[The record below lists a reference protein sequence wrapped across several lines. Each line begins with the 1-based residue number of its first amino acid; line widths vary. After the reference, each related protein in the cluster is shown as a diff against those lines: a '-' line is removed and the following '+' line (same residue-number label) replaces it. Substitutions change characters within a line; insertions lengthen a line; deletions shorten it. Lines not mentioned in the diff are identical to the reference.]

1 MNWIDIVIIAAVAI
15 PTIIGL
21 GTGIIKAA
29 LSMAG
34 MVLGVILAGRYYV
47 LLSAQLTFLPSD
59 GIAKIA
65 AFVIILAGVVI
76 VAIILSRLLERAVS
90 MMLLGWV
97 NRLGGAAFGLM
108 LGAVLCSALLVTW
121 IKFLGPAS
129 AIVESNL
136 AMILLDQFPLVLALL
151 PSEFDAIRSFFQ

>member
-1 MNWIDIVIIAAVAI
+1 MNWLDIVIIVAVAI

-29 LSMAG
+29 LSMVG

-59 GIAKIA
+59 GIAKIV
-65 AFVIILAGVVI
+65 AFVIILVGVVI
-76 VAIILSRLLERAVS
+76 VAIVLSRLLERAVS

-97 NRLGGAAFGLM
+97 NRLGGAAFGLV
-108 LGAVLCSALLVTW
+108 LGAVLCSALLATW

-129 AIVESNL
+129 AVVESNL
-136 AMILLDQFPLVLALL
+136 AMILLDRFPLVLALL
-151 PSEFDAIRSFFQ
+151 PSEFDSIRSFFQ

>member
-1 MNWIDIVIIAAVAI
+1 MNWLDIVIIVAVVV

-21 GTGIIKAA
+21 RTGIIKAA

-59 GIAKIA
+59 GIAKIV

-76 VAIILSRLLERAVS
+76 VAIILSHLLERAVS

-108 LGAVLCSALLVTW
+108 LGAVLCSVLLATW
-121 IKFLGPAS
+121 IRFLGPAP

-136 AMILLDQFPLVLALL
+136 AMILLDRFPLVLALL
-151 PSEFDAIRSFFQ
+151 PGEFDAIRSFFR

>member
-1 MNWIDIVIIAAVAI
+1 MNWLDVAIIVAVAI

-21 GTGIIKAA
+21 GTGIIKTA

-97 NRLGGAAFGLM
+97 NRLGGAAFGLV
-108 LGAVLCSALLVTW
+108 LGAVLCSALLATW

-136 AMILLDQFPLVLALL
+136 AMILLDRFPLVLALL
-151 PSEFDAIRSFFQ
+151 PGEFDSIRSFFQ

>member
-1 MNWIDIVIIAAVAI
+1 MNWLDIVIIVAVVV

-21 GTGIIKAA
+21 RTGIIKAA

-59 GIAKIA
+59 GIAKIV

-76 VAIILSRLLERAVS
+76 VAIILSHLLERAVS

-108 LGAVLCSALLVTW
+108 LGAVLCSVLLATW

-136 AMILLDQFPLVLALL
+136 AMLLLDRFPLVLALL
-151 PSEFDAIRSFFQ
+151 PGEFDAIRSFFQ

>member
-1 MNWIDIVIIAAVAI
+1 
-15 PTIIGL
+15 
-21 GTGIIKAA
+21 
-29 LSMAG
+29 MAG
-34 MVLGVILAGRYYV
+34 MVLGVILAGRYCIP
-47 LLSAQLTFLPSD
+47 LSAQLTFLPSA
-59 GIAKIA
+59 GIAKIV

-76 VAIILSRLLERAVS
+76 VAIVLSRLLERAVS

-108 LGAVLCSALLVTW
+108 LGAVLCSALLATW

-136 AMILLDQFPLVLALL
+136 AMILLDRFPLVLALL